1 MYRST
6 RTRSISRVLP
16 LRRVRFCSLKSIIL
30 SLAVLAL
37 LPPIVFHFRLRRF
50 HQIQLRRCGW
60 LRHPPLVCAH
70 GGDPSNASPNTVYSL
85 CTFLS
90 IYQSIYLFSFKFKF
104 NCNRRWRHISRLF
117 TLEWTVLRSTSLAL
131 LMEFCLL
138 SMIGTLLV
146 LNCGCGHGYV
156 AIP

>member
-1 MYRST
+1 MHRST

-85 CTFLS
+85 RTSLS
-90 IYQSIYLFSFKFKF
+90 IYLPINLSIYFHS
-104 NCNRRWRHISRLF
+104 NSNSTAIADGGISLG
-117 TLEWTVLRSTSLAL
+117 SSLWSGL
-131 LMEFCLL
+131 
-138 SMIGTLLV
+138 
-146 LNCGCGHGYV
+146 Y
-156 AIP
+156 

>member
-1 MYRST
+1 MHRST

-30 SLAVLAL
+30 SLAILAL

-70 GGDPSNASPNTVYSL
+70 GGDPSNASPNTVYSRR
-85 CTFLS
+85 TSLS
-90 IYQSIYLFSFKFKF
+90 IYLPINLSIYFHS
-104 NCNRRWRHISRLF
+104 NSNSTAIADGGIS
-117 TLEWTVLRSTSLAL
+117 VGSSLWSGL
-131 LMEFCLL
+131 
-138 SMIGTLLV
+138 
-146 LNCGCGHGYV
+146 Y
-156 AIP
+156 

>member
-85 CTFLS
+85 RTSLS
-90 IYQSIYLFSFKFKF
+90 IYLPINLSIYFHS
-104 NCNRRWRHISRLF
+104 NSNSTAIADGGISLG
-117 TLEWTVLRSTSLAL
+117 SSLWSGL
-131 LMEFCLL
+131 
-138 SMIGTLLV
+138 
-146 LNCGCGHGYV
+146 Y
-156 AIP
+156 

>member
-85 CTFLS
+85 RTSLS
-90 IYQSIYLFSFKFKF
+90 IYLPINLSIYFHS
-104 NCNRRWRHISRLF
+104 NSNSTVIADGGISLG
-117 TLEWTVLRSTSLAL
+117 SSLWSGL
-131 LMEFCLL
+131 
-138 SMIGTLLV
+138 
-146 LNCGCGHGYV
+146 Y
-156 AIP
+156 